1 MKKRTL
7 LLVVLLTLGAVAW
20 WLWKNNTGNTLA
32 GPLTDF
38 AIQDTASVDRIYIAD
53 KVGGVSD
60 LRRATLPSGE
70 PGWTV
75 NGIPAKT
82 FQVELLLRTFKLVEL
97 RAPVPKSA
105 EENVLRVMAG
115 TARKVEIYQGK
126 DTPAK
131 IWWVGQST
139 QDHFGTYMVLEIP
152 GTGRSNVPFSMG
164 MSGFNG
170 VLNNRFSTD
179 LDSWRSSVVTR
190 YPDLAKVQRLQVEHP
205 AQPDQG
211 FVITNANDQ
220 MGLQDLQGDPLTMDS
235 VRVRDAMLALRTGS
249 FENIEREL
257 SKEARDSVMHSTPLH
272 ILTVTSDRGVQR
284 VPFWKKA
291 PRSGERNM
299 ELELITEDRDRMYA
313 LVNDTSL
320 VVVQRFWF
328 DRILRAKDQLK
339 GKASLPP
346 PR

>member
-1 MKKRTL
+1 MKNKKVL
-7 LLVVLLTLGAVAW
+7 LAALVVLGAVAY
-20 WLWKNNTGNTLA
+20 WLWTNNSGNTLA

-38 AIQDTASVDRIYIAD
+38 AIQDTAAVDRIYIAE
-53 KVGGVSD
+53 KNGGIAD

-105 EENVLRVMAG
+105 EANVLRVMAG

-126 DTPAK
+126 DKPAK

-152 GTGRSNVPFSMG
+152 GTGRSDVPFSMG
-164 MSGFNG
+164 MAGFNG
-170 VLNNRFSTD
+170 VLNTRFSTD

-190 YPDLAKVQRLQVEHP
+190 YPDLAKVESVKVEHP
-205 AQPDQG
+205 SQPDQG
-211 FVITNANDQ
+211 FTITKANGHF
-220 MGLQDLQGDPLTMDS
+220 GLQDLQGVALPMDS
-235 VRVRDAMLALRTGS
+235 ALVRDALQALRTGNYES
-249 FENIEREL
+249 IERDL
-257 SKEARDSVMHSTPLH
+257 SKAARDSVLASVPLH
-272 ILTVTSDRGVQR
+272 VLTVTSDRGVQR

-291 PRSGERNM
+291 PRPGERNM
-299 ELELITEDRDRMYA
+299 VLELLTEDRDRMYA
-313 LVNDTSL
+313 MINDTSL

-328 DRILRAKDQLK
+328 DRILRSK
-339 GKASLPP
+339 GQMEGLSGPSE

>member
-1 MKKRTL
+1 MMNKKVL
-7 LLVVLLTLGAVAW
+7 LALLVVLGAVAY
-20 WLWKNNTGNTLA
+20 WLWKNNSGNTLA

-38 AIQDTASVDRIYIAD
+38 AIQDTAAVDRIYIAE
-53 KVGGVSD
+53 KNGGVAD

-97 RAPVPKSA
+97 RAPVPKGA
-105 EENVLRVMAG
+105 EAQVLRVMAG

-126 DTPAK
+126 EKPAK

-152 GTGRSNVPFSMG
+152 GTGRSDVPFAMG
-164 MSGFNG
+164 MAGFNG
-170 VLNNRFSTD
+170 VLNSRFSTD

-190 YPDLAKVQRLQVEHP
+190 YPDLAKVQRMQVEHP
-205 AQPDQG
+205 YRPDQG
-211 FVITNANDQ
+211 FAITNTNDQ
-220 MGLQDLQGDPLTMDS
+220 LGLQDLQGTALPMDS
-235 VRVRDAMLALRTGS
+235 ALVRDALMALRTGNY
-249 FENIEREL
+249 ETIERDL
-257 SKEARDSVMHSTPLH
+257 TKEARDSVLRSEPLH
-272 ILTVTSDRGVQR
+272 VLTVTSDRGVQR

-291 PRSGERNM
+291 PRPGERNM
-299 ELELITEDRDRMYA
+299 VLELLTEDRDRMYA

-328 DRILRAKDQLK
+328 DRILRSKEQMEGLSAPKV
-339 GKASLPP
+339 